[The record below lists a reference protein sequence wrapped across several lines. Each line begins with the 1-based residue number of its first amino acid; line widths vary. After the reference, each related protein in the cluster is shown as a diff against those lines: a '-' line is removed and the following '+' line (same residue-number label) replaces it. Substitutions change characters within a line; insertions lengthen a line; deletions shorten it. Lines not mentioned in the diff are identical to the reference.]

1 VCALSLDKQGCG
13 NCAKD
18 KSSQDS
24 KNYSSNGSRP
34 NTTLAGGSRRTVAT
48 EATQDLLSMIRA
60 FAKEQ
65 KVPIMDDT
73 QMQWWQDAKQLL
85 RRHMYAALCTGCT
98 TLAGKFHDAAMSTQ
112 QCTMLSVQCS
122 V

>member
-1 VCALSLDKQGCG
+1 MCALLLDKQGCG

-34 NTTLAGGSRRTVAT
+34 NTTLAGGSRQTVAT
-48 EATQDLLSMIRA
+48 EATKDLLSMIRA

-73 QMQWWQDAKQLL
+73 QMQWWQDATT
-85 RRHMYAALCTGCT
+85 AAKE
-98 TLAGKFHDAAMSTQ
+98 AHVRS
-112 QCTMLSVQCS
+112 SVHRLHNSCRQIS
-122 V
+122 